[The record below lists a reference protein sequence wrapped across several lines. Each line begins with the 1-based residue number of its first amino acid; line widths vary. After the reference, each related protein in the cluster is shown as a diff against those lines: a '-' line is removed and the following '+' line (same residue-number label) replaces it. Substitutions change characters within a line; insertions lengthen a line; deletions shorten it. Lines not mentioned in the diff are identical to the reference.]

1 MRNRREA
8 ALKAWETIRAK
19 KANSQSEFQA
29 FCEVVEQEEKE
40 YKKELRKAIIKIG
53 GVWDKDFENVP
64 VSIKRKNGVPLDE
77 MVIELQGFGYNVQ
90 DSNDLFRL
98 IEGALA

>member
-19 KANSQSEFQA
+19 RANNQSEFQA
-29 FCEVVEQEEKE
+29 FCEALEQEEKE

-53 GVWDKDFENVP
+53 GVRDKDFENIP
-64 VSIKRKNGVPLDE
+64 VTLKRKNGVSLDE

-90 DSNDLFRL
+90 DSSDVFSL

>member
-19 KANSQSEFQA
+19 RANNQSEFQA
-29 FCEVVEQEEKE
+29 FCEVMDQEEKE
-40 YKKELRKAIIKIG
+40 YKKELRKAILRIG
-53 GVWDKDFENVP
+53 GVWDKDFENIP
-64 VSIKRKNGVPLDE
+64 VTLKRKNGLSLDE
-77 MVIELQGFGYNVQ
+77 IVIELQGFGYNVQ
-90 DSNDLFRL
+90 DSNDVFKL